1 MAEKYI
7 NIRLVLDKLLRH
19 PLLQDITLEMAV
31 DYCIDFMRIVGVPT
45 MFEEKVVT
53 IEIKDWRGILPE
65 DYHEVIQ
72 VRFPGGDGKCLR
84 YSTDSFHMS
93 ENANNAML
101 TYKIQNSIIYTS
113 MKEGELEIAYKAILV
128 DSEGFPLIP
137 DNSSFIRALQAYIK
151 KEAFIVVFD
160 LGKISQASFQNAQQ
174 EYAWAVGDCQTEFN
188 RLSID
193 KAESFFN
200 SWKTLILRDTQ
211 HSSGFKYNGER
222 EYIKLH

>member
-19 PLLQDITLEMAV
+19 PLLQEITLEMAV

-45 MFEEKVVT
+45 MFEEKVAT
-53 IEIKDWRGILPE
+53 IEVKDWRSTLPE
-65 DYHEVIQ
+65 DYHEIIQ
-72 VRFPGGDGKCLR
+72 VRTPRGYNRCLR
-84 YSTDSFHMS
+84 YSTDNFHMS
-93 ENANNAML
+93 EDNGDNTL

-113 MKEGELEIAYKAILV
+113 MKEGELEIAYRAILV
-128 DSEGFPLIP
+128 DSEGFPFIP
-137 DNSSFIRALQAYIK
+137 DNSSFTRALQAYIK
-151 KEAFIVVFD
+151 KEAFTVLFD

-200 SWKTLILRDTQ
+200 SWKTLLLRDTQ
-211 HSSGFKYNGER
+211 HSSGFKYNGEK